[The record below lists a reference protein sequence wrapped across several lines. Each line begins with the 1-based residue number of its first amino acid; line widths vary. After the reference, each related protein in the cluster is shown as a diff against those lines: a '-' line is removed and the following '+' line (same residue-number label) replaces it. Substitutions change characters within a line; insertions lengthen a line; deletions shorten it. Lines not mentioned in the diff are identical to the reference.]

1 METTNLIIYG
11 VIAILIT
18 LFIFK
23 RFLKNF
29 AGQGELNSN
38 FSQLPFPTEDWVY
51 ISDDAKVNAVKKI
64 LDQIPDAVLIAWF
77 KDSVKKYSK
86 LLNADV
92 AYGMQFNAS
101 MAKGKTVLIL
111 ERYPLKKRDFDLAER
126 MQPEK
131 IIYISSLDDP
141 LLEMFGSDR
150 IKNILEKMG
159 AQPDEVL
166 THPMIT
172 KSLSNA
178 QEKIQ
183 KRMITDPEVNS
194 AEQWFALNKIGKIG

>member
-1 METTNLIIYG
+1 MGTTNIIIYG

-29 AGQGELNSN
+29 AGQGDSNSN
-38 FSQLPFPTEDWVY
+38 FSHLPFPTEDWIY
-51 ISDDAKVNAVKKI
+51 LSDAAKVNAIKK
-64 LDQIPDAVLIAWF
+64 LQQQFPDAVLIAWF
-77 KDSVKKYSK
+77 KDSVKKYSE
-86 LLNADV
+86 LLNTEIGYAMHFDTTK
-92 AYGMQFNAS
+92 
-101 MAKGKTVLIL
+101 AKGKTVLIL

-194 AEQWFALNKIGKIG
+194 AEQWLALNKIERLG